1 MSTLA
6 TIAAAL
12 ATGLI
17 LGCVL
22 TASFAAAARS
32 RSQERMQT
40 KVLYWQVRYADERD
54 AADQLARRLE
64 ALDPSPRPPT

>member
-1 MSTLA
+1 VSALA

-32 RSQERMQT
+32 RSQQRMQT
-40 KVLYWQVRYADERD
+40 KVLYWQVKYADERE